1 MNAWRAA
8 RLSARRGTATALVA
22 VVGMATEPALAAF
35 SVCDTLNG
43 RERAHVAHTVIAPG
57 RSRPASDSRVGI
69 VQTLFRARIWSQ
81 GGHAFGVAHDYRAHQ
96 IETGVGW
103 PQTNGHLHRLS
114 PRYRFSGERW
124 EVSVSPVVATS
135 SNVGRHAGEI
145 NRALID
151 WHGSLTHRARLGMHI
166 TGYAGA
172 CRDDRFGRIRVSPL
186 LGATWDAG
194 GTVRGT
200 VGWPDSAFE
209 WDVHPR
215 WQIRAAVN
223 PIGGRWAVYD
233 DKLERRTGFR
243 YAGWRMRFSLGF
255 RAAAHRVAVVVGRDF
270 RRSFRFRLDD
280 GGTFSSDFDNATA
293 IGVEW
298 RWLRSAPPH
307 HRRP

>member
-8 RLSARRGTATALVA
+8 RLSARYAKAPALVA
-22 VVGMATEPALAAF
+22 VVGMATVPALAAF
-35 SVCDTLNG
+35 SVCYPPSD
-43 RERAHVAHTVIAPG
+43 RERVHVAHTAIAPG
-57 RSRPASDSRVGI
+57 RSRPASDSRVDI
-69 VQTLFRARIWSQ
+69 VQTLFRSRIWSQ

-96 IETGVGW
+96 IETGAAG

-135 SNVGRHAGEI
+135 SNAGRHLGEI
-145 NRALID
+145 HRALID
-151 WHGSLTHRARLGMHI
+151 WHGSLTHRARLGTHI

-172 CRDDRFGRIRVSPL
+172 CRDDRFGRVRVSPL

-215 WQIRAAVN
+215 WQMRAAVN

-233 DKLERRTGFR
+233 DDLERRTGFR

-255 RAAAHRVAVVVGRDF
+255 RAAAHRVAFVVGRDI

-280 GGTFSSDFDNATA
+280 GGTLSSDFDNATA

-298 RWLRSAPPH
+298 RWLRRAPH
-307 HRRP
+307 HPRP